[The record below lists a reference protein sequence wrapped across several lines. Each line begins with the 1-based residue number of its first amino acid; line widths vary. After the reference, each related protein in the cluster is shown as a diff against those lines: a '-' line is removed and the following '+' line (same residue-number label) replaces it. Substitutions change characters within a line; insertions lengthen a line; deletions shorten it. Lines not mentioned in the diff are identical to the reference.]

1 MGIETTWTE
10 KEIKDIIREIINKY
24 TSENVTLQ
32 DNTSISNNIDSLDLI
47 ELCMEIEYKFGI
59 FFNENEEQNIYG
71 ECSVNNI
78 YENILHYIK
87 PIN

>member
-10 KEIKDIIREIINKY
+10 KEIKDIIREFISKY
-24 TSENVTLQ
+24 VDITLK
-32 DNTSISNNIDSLDLI
+32 DDTSISNNIDYLDLI
-47 ELCMEIEYKFGI
+47 ELCMKIEYKFGI
-59 FFNENEEQNIYG
+59 YFKGSEEQNIYG

-87 PIN
+87 PIS

>member
-10 KEIKDIIREIINKY
+10 KEIKDIIREFISRYVVIMP
-24 TSENVTLQ
+24 Q
-32 DNTSISNNIDSLDLI
+32 DNESISDNIDSLDTL
-47 ELCMEIEYKFGI
+47 ELSMEIEYKFGI
-59 FFNENEEQNIYG
+59 YFKESEEQNIYG

-87 PIN
+87 PIS

>member
-10 KEIKDIIREIINKY
+10 KEIKDIIREFISRYVDIIP
-24 TSENVTLQ
+24 Q
-32 DNTSISNNIDSLDLI
+32 DNESISDNIDSLDTL
-47 ELCMEIEYKFGI
+47 ELSMEIEYKFGI
-59 FFNENEEQNIYG
+59 YFKESEEQNIYG

-87 PIN
+87 PIS

>member
-10 KEIKDIIREIINKY
+10 KEIKNIIRELISRYVVIMP
-24 TSENVTLQ
+24 Q
-32 DNTSISNNIDSLDLI
+32 DNESISDNIDSLDTL
-47 ELCMEIEYKFGI
+47 ELSMEIEYKFGI
-59 FFNENEEQNIYG
+59 YFKESEEQNIYG

-87 PIN
+87 PIS

>member
-10 KEIKDIIREIINKY
+10 KEIKDIIREFISRYVDIIP
-24 TSENVTLQ
+24 Q
-32 DNTSISNNIDSLDLI
+32 DNESISDNIDSLDTL

-59 FFNENEEQNIYG
+59 YFKENEEQNIYG

-87 PIN
+87 PIS

>member
-10 KEIKDIIREIINKY
+10 KEIKDIIREFISRYVDI
-24 TSENVTLQ
+24 TLK
-32 DNTSISNNIDSLDLI
+32 DDTSISNNIDSLDLI
-47 ELCMEIEYKFGI
+47 ELCMEIEDKFGI
-59 FFNENEEQNIYG
+59 YFKESEEQNIYG

-87 PIN
+87 PIS